1 MRRDGQHTA
10 LEPHASS
17 GRSRR
22 RIAVPEEWPFGG
34 TLAYPADPFGV
45 AGTCSLDPPLA
56 SGLAENGNR
65 RPDSAVSSP

>member
-1 MRRDGQHTA
+1 
-10 LEPHASS
+10 
-17 GRSRR
+17 
-22 RIAVPEEWPFGG
+22 VPEEWPFGG

-45 AGTCSLDPPLA
+45 AGTCALDPPLA